1 MKEGNGWL
9 NDARCSMTVSPA
21 VIVSVWRF
29 GFLPTPRRILFNY
42 FLEEQK
48 MKKKIENIV
57 KNSKNRRMIS
67 LPPSLEKNDNGI
79 LFKIVMK
86 FIIIKRIFEKF
97 RLI

>member
-1 MKEGNGWL
+1 
-9 NDARCSMTVSPA
+9 
-21 VIVSVWRF
+21 
-29 GFLPTPRRILFNY
+29 
-42 FLEEQK
+42 

-86 FIIIKRIFEKF
+86 FII
-97 RLI
+97 

>member
-67 LPPSLEKNDNGI
+67 LVEENDNGI

-86 FIIIKRIFEKF
+86 FII
-97 RLI
+97 

>member
-29 GFLPTPRRILFNY
+29 GFLPTPRTILFNY

-67 LPPSLEKNDNGI
+67 LVEENDNGI

-86 FIIIKRIFEKF
+86 FII
-97 RLI
+97 

>member
-67 LPPSLEKNDNGI
+67 LVEENDNGI

>member
-1 MKEGNGWL
+1 MKEGNDWL
-9 NDARCSMTVSPA
+9 NDARCSMTVSPT
-21 VIVSVWRF
+21 VIVRVWRF
-29 GFLPTPRRILFNY
+29 GFLPTRTILFNY

-67 LPPSLEKNDNGI
+67 LVEENDNGI

-86 FIIIKRIFEKF
+86 FII
-97 RLI
+97 